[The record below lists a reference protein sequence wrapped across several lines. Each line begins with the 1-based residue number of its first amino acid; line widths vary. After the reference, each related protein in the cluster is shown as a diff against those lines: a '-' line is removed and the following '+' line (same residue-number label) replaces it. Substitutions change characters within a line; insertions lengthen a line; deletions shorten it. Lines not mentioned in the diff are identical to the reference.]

1 MKVFISAE
9 LNPEQKRR
17 LSERKIEVVA
27 FPLIRTVPLPFNAE
41 EVLEFS
47 PEYLLFSS
55 KNGVRHFFSRI
66 SPKSFVNSSVI
77 AVGSS
82 TAEVLK
88 DYGFNPVVPKTFS
101 AEGVVELLE
110 SYQVRGKRFLIVRPE
125 KARRKVSEY
134 LKGRGAEVKEVIV
147 YRTEPDF
154 EKRER
159 LKEVVD
165 RKPEVYAFTSPSNF
179 NAFIALIGEEAL
191 EYLKAAKVIPIGHVT
206 QKALE
211 KREVSIREL
220 PSRYTID
227 GVLDVILEGLR

>member
-1 MKVFISAE
+1 MRAFISAE
-9 LNPEQKRR
+9 LNPEQSRR
-17 LSERKIEVVA
+17 LSERKIEVMA
-27 FPLIRTVPLPFNAE
+27 FPLIKTAPLPFNAE

-47 PEYLLFSS
+47 PEYILFSS
-55 KNGVRHFFSRI
+55 KNGAKHFFSRV
-66 SPKSFVNSSVI
+66 SPEDFTHSSVI

-88 DYGFNPVVPKTFS
+88 SYGLNSIIPKTFS
-101 AEGVVELLE
+101 AEGIVELLE
-110 SYQVRGKRFLIVRPE
+110 SFQVEGRKFLIVRPE
-125 KARRKVSEY
+125 KARKKVAEY
-134 LKGRGAEVKEVIV
+134 LKSRGAKIKEVVV

-179 NAFIALIGEEAL
+179 NAFIALIGEKAL
-191 EYLKAAKVIPIGHVT
+191 EYLKAVKVIPIGHVT

-211 KREVSIREL
+211 KRGVPVWKL
-220 PSRYTID
+220 PSRYTLD
-227 GVLDVILEGLR
+227 GIIDVILRGLR